1 MSPTAEC
8 RTLHLQRI
16 AKAYTSSACQR
27 LALSGR
33 PSMSRLRYSS
43 FANTIRCPNATVVVI
58 TSSAECDKLPRRCQH
73 HKPSGSHDVASRTL
87 VRTNMPS
94 STLLQSN
101 GRDIETSVTSDRY
114 DASAM
119 VLSYTDM
126 TQSMH
131 EHPQTYKNDPHPS

>member
-1 MSPTAEC
+1 
-8 RTLHLQRI
+8 
-16 AKAYTSSACQR
+16 
-27 LALSGR
+27 
-33 PSMSRLRYSS
+33 
-43 FANTIRCPNATVVVI
+43 
-58 TSSAECDKLPRRCQH
+58 
-73 HKPSGSHDVASRTL
+73 
-87 VRTNMPS
+87 MPS

-131 EHPQTYKNDPHPS
+131 EQPQTYKNDPHPS